1 MGPRGLTFIS
11 GCVSARKRPG
21 RFLLPNDPG
30 RETDQEARSFQALR
44 VYLGEGGKGKDQSP
58 ETAVVVLEK
67 ETARAEMIE
76 QAARKIETE
85 IKTEET
91 LLEEMMETGKVALEV
106 QISISQSICL
116 FICQHYL

>member
-1 MGPRGLTFIS
+1 MTMINHIYQGRHHEKRNPVLLK
-11 GCVSARKRPG
+11 RKR
-21 RFLLPNDPG
+21 
-30 RETDQEARSFQALR
+30 
-44 VYLGEGGKGKDQSP
+44 KGKDQSP

-91 LLEEMMETGKVALEV
+91 LLEEMMETEKGALEV
-106 QISISQSICL
+106 RETTKMKGEVVL
-116 FICQHYL
+116 EVEEMREWRREAV